1 MHTDFAWCDTAD
13 GACIDVTI
21 NALVILKLHDLLVT
35 FFRGYELSIFF
46 FLSQDR
52 SSRSSTTEGRFESLM
67 LEDVDYGK
75 IYGSVL
81 FC

>member
-46 FLSQDR
+46 SCH
-52 SSRSSTTEGRFESLM
+52 
-67 LEDVDYGK
+67 K
-75 IYGSVL
+75 IALLALLALRLPKVGLKV
-81 FC
+81 